1 MLLLRKM
8 SNPSDNPPGD
18 ESPYATPKTTPL
30 QSDESVNSNPSVFD
44 EPWMRADTQQ
54 FRLDDKPTAGSQMTP
69 REGDPEN
76 SVWDEP
82 GLSFELAG
90 PTPKDAVTWL
100 RWYRQQAD
108 RTTAATTWSVTL
120 GAALVSGVVAVVGA
134 VFLQLGTANHV
145 LATVVAAPVT
155 EEIMKIALVIWVCEK
170 RPWLFRSAVQILI
183 CGLASALVFAAIEN
197 VLYLSF
203 GDVTPGL
210 VAWRWSVC
218 VLLHVTCSLI
228 ASVGAVKVWAEF
240 QRQER
245 MPRLSDGAPWIVAAM
260 LLHGAYNLTVTVLA
274 VGGLE
279 F

>member
-1 MLLLRKM
+1 M
-8 SNPSDNPPGD
+8 SSPNDNSPKD

-30 QSDESVNSNPSVFD
+30 QSDETVNSNPSVFD

-54 FRLDDKPTAGSQMTP
+54 FRLDDKPASGAQMTP
-69 REGDPEN
+69 HEEDPEN

-82 GLSFELAG
+82 GLSRELIG
-90 PTPKDAVTWL
+90 STPKDAVTWL
-100 RWYRQQAD
+100 RWYRQQVD
-108 RTTAATTWSVTL
+108 QTTTATTWGVTL
-120 GAALVSGVVAVVGA
+120 IAALVSGVVAVVGA
-134 VFLQLGTANHV
+134 VFLQLGTASYV

-155 EEIMKIALVIWVCEK
+155 EEIMKIALVVWICEK
-170 RPWLFRSAVQILI
+170 RPWLFRSASQILI

-210 VAWRWSVC
+210 IAWRWSVC

-228 ASVGAVKVWAEF
+228 ASVGVVKVWSEF

-245 MPRLSDGAPWIVAAM
+245 MPRLADGAPWIVAAM
-260 LLHGAYNLTVTVLA
+260 LLHGAYNLTVTILEA
-274 VGGLE
+274 GGME